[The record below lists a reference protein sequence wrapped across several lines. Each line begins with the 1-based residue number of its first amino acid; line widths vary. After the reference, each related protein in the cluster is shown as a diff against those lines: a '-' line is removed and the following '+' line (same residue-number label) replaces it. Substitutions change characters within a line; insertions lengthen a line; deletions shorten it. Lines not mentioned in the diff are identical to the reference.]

1 MCQLKFD
8 LILRHKYIE
17 ITSVLRHG
25 QFALESIAPFKGNME
40 KVTDITFKSLADF
53 RHRIAKL
60 WQDQAEDEEYNFIF
74 TCSKAEK
81 EFDQLVSSFQR
92 YDRE

>member
-1 MCQLKFD
+1 MLY
-8 LILRHKYIE
+8 HKYIE

-25 QFALESIAPFKGNME
+25 QFALESIAPFTRNMK
-40 KVTDITFKSLADF
+40 KVINITFKSIADF

-60 WQDQAEDEEYNFIF
+60 WQEQKDEEEYNFIF
-74 TCSKAEK
+74 LCPQAEK
-81 EFDQLVSSFQR
+81 EFDKLVSSFQR